1 MPKKAGK
8 KKLGKK
14 KAVKPAPKVS
24 KKTDS
29 FDGKDYARRLPNRPG
44 VYVMRDG
51 QGTALYVG
59 KAANLRKRVSSYFD
73 ARPKIDRLMR
83 MIARIRKIEVSLTRS
98 EAEALLLENEWI
110 KALQPRYN
118 VLLRD
123 DKSYPWVMVGTEH
136 AYPRIAFHRGAKD
149 KNKEYLGP
157 YPSASS
163 VRESINL
170 IQKLF
175 LLRNCEDSYF
185 SHRTRPC
192 LQYQIRRCTAPCVG
206 KVSAEEYAGQVEDA
220 MLFLRGQSQK
230 VIRRLIQRMETA
242 ASNLNYE
249 QAAQYRDQINHL
261 KQMQARQFVS
271 AGNGDLD
278 IIALARLQR
287 SCAIEVMSVR
297 GGMSLG
303 QRVYFPVQAEGH
315 TDSEVLNAFLGQY
328 YRERMPPA
336 EIIISHP
343 LEEQQMFENIFSD
356 RCGRRVV
363 IQPRPRSHRKQWL
376 ELAGRN
382 ALNALNMRAS
392 ESSRIGHQFEELA
405 ELLKLEDVPQV
416 IECFDISHTSGHK
429 TVASCVVFG
438 HEGPIK
444 SRYRRYNLKGFEPG
458 DDYAAMREVL
468 SRRYRKLASEEGLLP
483 DLIVVDGG
491 KGQLGI
497 AMDVLADCGLS
508 HVPLMGVAKGPARKA
523 GYEEWVLPVSPF
535 SLQPGP
541 ESSAS
546 HLIQQVRDESHRF
559 AITGHRGR
567 RQKAVV
573 HSVLEDVP
581 GVGAG
586 RRRTLLTHFGGLQG
600 VRKAGVAELAGIP
613 GINQQLAERI
623 YKALH

>member
-1 MPKKAGK
+1 VGSAGPKADARG
-8 KKLGKK
+8 
-14 KAVKPAPKVS
+14 
-24 KKTDS
+24 
-29 FDGKDYARRLPNRPG
+29 FDGKKFSRRLSAGPG
-44 VYVMRDG
+44 VYLMRDAE
-51 QGTALYVG
+51 GTALYVG

-73 ARPKIDRLMR
+73 ARPKIDRIMR
-83 MIARIRKIEVSLTRS
+83 MVARIQSIEVSLTRT

-110 KALQPRYN
+110 KSLKPRYN

-123 DKSYPWVMVGTEH
+123 DKSYPWVMLGTDHEF
-136 AYPRIAFHRGAKD
+136 PRIAFHRGGKD
-149 KNKEYLGP
+149 KTRTYLGP

-192 LQYQIRRCTAPCVG
+192 LQYQIKRCTAPCVDEI
-206 KVSAEEYAGQVEDA
+206 STENYASQVEDA
-220 MLFLRGQSQK
+220 LLFLRGHSQK
-230 VIRRLIQRMETA
+230 VITRLITRMESA
-242 ASNLNYE
+242 AGLQNYE
-249 QAAQYRDQINHL
+249 QAAQFRDQINHL

-287 SCAIEVMSVR
+287 SCAIEVISVR
-297 GGMSLG
+297 GGRSLG
-303 QRVYFPVQAEGH
+303 QRDYFPTQSEGH
-315 TDSEVLNAFLGQY
+315 SDGEVLHAFLGQY
-328 YRERMPPA
+328 YRERKPPP
-336 EIIISHP
+336 ELIISHSV
-343 LEEQQMFENIFSD
+343 EQQALFEMVFTE
-356 RCGRRVV
+356 RCGRKVR
-363 IQPRPRSHRKQWL
+363 IQSHPRSHRKKWL

-382 ALNALNMRAS
+382 AMNALHMRSS
-392 ESSRIGHQFEELA
+392 ESSRISKQFESLA
-405 ELLKLEDVPQV
+405 ELLQLEEVPQV
-416 IECFDISHTSGHK
+416 VECFDVSHTSGHK

-438 HEGPIK
+438 HEGPVK

-468 SRRYRKLASEEGLLP
+468 KRRYRKLQKEEGHLP

-497 AMDVLADCGLS
+497 AIEVLAECGLS
-508 HVPLMGVAKGPARKA
+508 DIPLMGVAKGPSRRA
-523 GYEEWVLPVSPF
+523 GYEEWVLPVAPY

-546 HLIQQVRDESHRF
+546 HLIQQVRDEAHRF

-567 RQKAVV
+567 RQKAAV
-573 HSVLEDVP
+573 HSVLEDIP
-581 GVGAG
+581 GVGA
-586 RRRTLLTHFGGLQG
+586 RRRRALLTHFGGIQG
-600 VRKAGVAELAGIP
+600 VRKAGVEELAGIP
-613 GINQQLAERI
+613 GINRQLAERI
-623 YKALH
+623 FKALH

>member
-1 MPKKAGK
+1 MASSE
-8 KKLGKK
+8 
-14 KAVKPAPKVS
+14 AQQS
-24 KKTDS
+24 KS
-29 FDGKDYARRLPNRPG
+29 GFDGKKVARRLSAGPG
-44 VYVMRDG
+44 VYLMRDIE
-51 QGTALYVG
+51 GTALYVG

-83 MIARIRKIEVSLTRS
+83 MIARIESIEVSLTRS

-110 KALQPRYN
+110 KSLKPRYN

-123 DKSYPWVMVGTEH
+123 DKSYPWVMLGSNHE
-136 AYPRIAFHRGAKD
+136 YPRIAFHRGGKD
-149 KNKEYLGP
+149 KDKTYLGP

-192 LQYQIRRCTAPCVG
+192 LQYQIKRCTAPCVG
-206 KVSAEEYAGQVEDA
+206 NIGAAEYAGQVEDA
-220 MLFLRGQSQK
+220 LLFLRGQSQK
-230 VIRRLIQRMETA
+230 VITRLIGRMEKA
-242 ASNLNYE
+242 ADSQLYE
-249 QAAQYRDQINHL
+249 RAAGFRDQINHL

-287 SCAIEVMSVR
+287 SCAIEVISVR
-297 GGMSLG
+297 GGRSLG
-303 QRVYFPVQAEGH
+303 QRDYFPSQAEGH
-315 TDSEVLNAFLGQY
+315 TDAEVLHAFLGQY
-328 YRERMPPA
+328 YRERKAPP
-336 EIIISHP
+336 ELIISHP
-343 LEEQQMFENIFSD
+343 LEQEALFESVFSD
-356 RCGRRVV
+356 SSGRKVR
-363 IQPRPRSHRKQWL
+363 IQSNPRSHRKQWL
-376 ELAGRN
+376 ELARRN
-382 ALNALNMRAS
+382 ALNSLHMRNT
-392 ESSRIGHQFEELA
+392 ETSRISKQFESMA
-405 ELLKLEDVPQV
+405 QLLQLEETPQV
-416 IECFDISHTSGHK
+416 VECFDVSHTSGHK

-438 HEGPIK
+438 HDGPIK

-468 SRRYRKLASEEGLLP
+468 RRRYRKLQKEEGHLP

-497 AMDVLADCGLS
+497 AVEVLAECGLS
-508 HVPLMGVAKGPARKA
+508 DIPLMGVAKGPERRA
-523 GYEEWVLPVSPF
+523 GYEEWVLPVAPH
-535 SLQPGP
+535 SLKPGP

-546 HLIQQVRDESHRF
+546 HLIQQVRDEAHRF

-567 RQKAVV
+567 RQKAAV
-573 HSVLEDVP
+573 HSVLEDIT

-586 RRRTLLTHFGGLQG
+586 RRRALLTHFGGIQG
-600 VRKAGVAELAGIP
+600 VKKAGVEELSGIP
-613 GINQQLAERI
+613 GINRQLAERI
-623 YKALH
+623 FKALH